1 MLLDTLEDVI
11 GTIGSEYASPAAIR
25 LALRLLYAAY
35 VICPDLSDAFLWPN
49 DGYARDRITAATL
62 LITMYSPPPAVFFPP
77 LHAYIHR
84 TSESFNS
91 EGRLADAMAV
101 ALFAVLSQFKIFEK
115 RV

>member
-1 MLLDTLEDVI
+1 MI
-11 GTIGSEYASPAAIR
+11 SPGFSE
-25 LALRLLYAAY
+25 
-35 VICPDLSDAFLWPN
+35 AFVWLN
-49 DGYARDRITAATL
+49 DGYARDGITAITL
-62 LITMYSPPPAVFFPP
+62 LIPMYSPPPAVFFPP

-101 ALFAVLSQFKIFEK
+101 ALFAVLFQFKISEK